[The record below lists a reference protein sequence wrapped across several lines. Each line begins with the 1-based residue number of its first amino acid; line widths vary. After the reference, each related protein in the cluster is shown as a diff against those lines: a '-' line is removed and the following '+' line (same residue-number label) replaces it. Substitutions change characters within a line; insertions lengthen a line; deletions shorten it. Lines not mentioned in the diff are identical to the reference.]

1 MKTEQQLDQAIAQLT
16 TEIAPQRDL
25 WPDILTRLDN
35 TEQRGTKHKSPYW
48 FIAAACCVFTVFGW
62 SLFSSYSAPVLS
74 AEVRLIQHFE
84 QQKAQ
89 QLAAMTQVSSE
100 FADWSQQLAIF
111 EQAVRQVRMALS
123 FYPDEPQLLDQ
134 LQQLYQ
140 QELAYLALVT
150 TSDTLFN

>member
-16 TEIAPQRDL
+16 AEIAPQRDL
-25 WPDILTRLDN
+25 WPDLLTKLDN
-35 TEQRGTKHKSPYW
+35 TEQAVSTRKPYW
-48 FIAAACCVFTVFGW
+48 LMIAACGVFTVLGW

-89 QLAAMTQVSSE
+89 QLAAMTRVSGE
-100 FADWSQQLAIF
+100 FSDWSQQLAIF

-123 FYPDEPQLLDQ
+123 FYPDEPQLLEQ